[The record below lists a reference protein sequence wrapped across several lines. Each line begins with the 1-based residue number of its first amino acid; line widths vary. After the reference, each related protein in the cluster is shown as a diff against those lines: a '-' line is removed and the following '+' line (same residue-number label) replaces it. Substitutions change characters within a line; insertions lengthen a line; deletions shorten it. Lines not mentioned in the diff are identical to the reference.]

1 MGIAIKKLFCEL
13 LFLMFQFLDTLTTMF
28 KVLCGT
34 EVLDANGEQMTLIDL
49 FLNSSPVISAFLGI
63 FLISGIVIMISMI
76 VAVFKKIIKDDG
88 KKSHGKIAWQGL
100 WAVITSLVMAV
111 VMFGGIFFANTVLQ
125 LVDKATTPGEQDIS
139 ISQQI
144 FQMCLNDVA
153 YKEIPVYKTE
163 QKEVLDAFGNKV
175 IESSQMEMEPIYK
188 TDEKGDLILDKNFQP
203 IEIGT
208 KPVIKYI
215 YKTEEVVVYDEDG
228 TPVVDHFEYEI
239 IPGGS
244 FQPKPDGSGYYTIE
258 DIVFG
263 KTSVNEAFGIRN
275 KTLGLF
281 ESEDKDFERG
291 KEPMVRLDDF
301 NVFLGYLSV
310 IMLIVALVGSMLG
323 LVKRAYDLVM
333 LFLIL
338 PLVSGVIPLDDG
350 ARFKSWQQSVMS
362 KVILAYG
369 AVLSVN
375 IYLLILPVIMGLDI
389 GIGNFGNAVF
399 RLFLM
404 IGGALC
410 INGGQLLMA
419 RVFGTSAE
427 ESREMAQSARA
438 LAAGAATAIHLPGRF
453 ANATMGQ
460 RVADGQGGLVRAGG
474 LFGRGGFTRTAG
486 KVMGGMTNLAGNIL
500 GGEAYR
506 RPASAVA
513 GVAGKAA
520 DAIKQGFHGLTHVN
534 RQNAAQ
540 RNVAGSMNGGSSLP
554 TAPTDKLGTSVAAES
569 GASQIGGTVQSNP
582 TTDVGA
588 EAKTPNRSNPFRNGA
603 VGAVVAAGSA
613 VVNAGRNAVQSKRN
627 NGLLPPLD
635 TSRSNPIYSKPKANF
650 TPKAET
656 TSKNGGADKAQK
668 GTAAA
673 TKTET
678 ASGNKGIDSA
688 LGAVKNNKTNSEVD
702 SKKGQFKKRK
712 K

>member
-13 LFLMFQFLDTLTTMF
+13 LFLMFQFLDTLTSMF

-34 EVLDANGEQMTLIDL
+34 EVVDTNGEQMTLIDL
-49 FLNSSPVISAFLGI
+49 FLNSSPIVSAFLSI
-63 FLISGIVIMISMI
+63 FLISGVVIMISMI

-100 WAVITSLVMAV
+100 WAVVTSLVMAV

-125 LVDKATTPGEQDIS
+125 LVDKATTPGEQNIS

-153 YKEIPVYKTE
+153 YKEEVTYKTHTE
-163 QKEVLDAFGNKV
+163 YDINFTEGWEEVPIYEKDEDGNLILV
-175 IESSQMEMEPIYK
+175 GTERNPIYK
-188 TDEKGDLILDKNFQP
+188 EILVPDKDDDDNPIVESIDYVP
-203 IEIGT
+203 IE
-208 KPVIKYI
+208 
-215 YKTEEVVVYDEDG
+215 
-228 TPVVDHFEYEI
+228 
-239 IPGGS
+239 GGS
-244 FQPKPDGSGYYTIE
+244 FQPNSEGGYYTIE

-263 KTSVNEAFGIRN
+263 QTSVNQVFGVRY

-281 ESEDKDFERG
+281 EAEDKSFEV
-291 KEPMVRLDDF
+291 EPMVRLDDF

-350 ARFKSWQQSVMS
+350 ARFKSWQSSVVS

-375 IYLLILPVIMGLDI
+375 VYLLILPAIMGLTI
-389 GIGNFGNAVF
+389 SGIGNFGNAVF

-438 LAAGAATAIHLPGRF
+438 LAAGAATAIHLPSR
-453 ANATMGQ
+453 AMNAIGGQ
-460 RVADGQGGLVRAGG
+460 RVADGQGNLVRAGG
-474 LFGRGGFTRTAG
+474 LLGRGGFARTSG
-486 KVMGGMTNLAGNIL
+486 RVLSGVTNLAGNLL

-513 GVAGKAA
+513 GVTSRAA
-520 DAIKQGFHGLTHVN
+520 NAIRQGFRGLTHVS
-534 RQNAAQ
+534 RQNTGMSS
-540 RNVAGSMNGGSSLP
+540 RNVAGANGGGASLP
-554 TAPTDKLGTSVAAES
+554 TASPDTSGTTIAANS
-569 GASQIGGTVQSNP
+569 GAAPIGGGGATTNP
-582 TTDVGA
+582 TANVGTG
-588 EAKTPNRSNPFRNGA
+588 TPASQRANPFRNGV
-603 VGAVVAAGSA
+603 VGAAVAATST

-627 NGLLPPLD
+627 NGLLPSLD
-635 TSRSNPIYSKPKANF
+635 TSKNNPLYVKPKANF
-650 TPKAET
+650 APKNATSSKGVDT
-656 TSKNGGADKAQK
+656 TTQK
-668 GTAAA
+668 DNSTSGKTGTAGG
-673 TKTET
+673 
-678 ASGNKGIDSA
+678 SKGISSA
-688 LGAVKNNKTNSEVD
+688 LGAVKSKSADTD
-702 SKKGQFKKRK
+702 GKKGQYKKRRK
-712 K
+712 